1 MRNTKAE
8 QLVQMAILAALSI
21 VLVYLVRFPIFP
33 SAPFLEYD
41 MADVPI
47 LIGTFLYGPV
57 SGLALTVVV
66 SVIQGLTVSAQSGWI
81 GIVMHIIATGALV
94 LVAGTIYTY
103 KRTRT
108 GAVIALILGTIAMT
122 LTMIPL
128 NLFFT
133 VRFMGVSRDIV
144 VSMLVPIIIP
154 FNLIKAGAN
163 SIITF
168 LVYKSV
174 GRILRVEMV
183 KRPNRKI

>member
-1 MRNTKAE
+1 
-8 QLVQMAILAALSI
+8 
-21 VLVYLVRFPIFP
+21 
-33 SAPFLEYD
+33 
-41 MADVPI
+41 
-47 LIGTFLYGPV
+47 
-57 SGLALTVVV
+57 
-66 SVIQGLTVSAQSGWI
+66 
-81 GIVMHIIATGALV
+81 MHIIATGALV

-183 KRPNRKI
+183 KRPNSKI